1 MEAGPHEP
9 ELRVWP
15 VKSLRRR
22 GYHRAVNWTVDVPI
36 DQLPELP
43 ALPEDLRHRLD
54 AALSKPALQQPSWD
68 ADQAKAMRTVL
79 ESVPPITVPTEIE
92 NLKVQ
97 LAAVARGEAFLLQG
111 GDCAE
116 TFVDNTEPHIRANI
130 RTLLQMAV
138 VLTYGASM
146 PVVKVARIAGQ
157 YAKPRSS
164 DTDALGGL
172 KSYRG
177 DMVNGFAPRCR
188 RARSRPV
195 APGTGVRECQCRDE
209 PGAGADHLRY
219 GIAAEGARLEP
230 RIRPH
235 LAGGGARY
243 EALAG
248 EIDRG
253 LRFMSACGV
262 DDRNLQTA
270 EIFASHEALVL
281 DYERALLRLSTEF
294 EEPRLYDLSAHYVW
308 IGERTRQLDGAH
320 IAFVE
325 TIANPIG
332 IKIGPTTSPELAVEY
347 VEKLDPHNQAG
358 RLTLVSR
365 MGNQKVRDALPP
377 IIEKVQASGHQVIWQ
392 CDPMHGNTHESSTGY
407 KTRHF
412 DRIVDEVQGFFEVHH
427 ALGTHPG
434 GIHVEIT
441 GENVTECLGGAQ
453 DISDDDLAGRYETAC
468 DPRLNTQQ
476 SLELAFLV
484 AEMLRGLAPASS
496 ATRAGCCR
504 ASTRR
509 RRPSRS
515 A

>member
-1 MEAGPHEP
+1 MVNAAVVP
-9 ELRVWP
+9 
-15 VKSLRRR
+15 
-22 GYHRAVNWTVDVPI
+22 GYHRRVNWTVDVPI
-36 DQLPELP
+36 EQLP
-43 ALPEDLRHRLD
+43 ALPPLPDDLRRRLD
-54 AALSKPALQQPSWD
+54 AALARPAAQQPSWD
-68 ADQAKAMRTVL
+68 ADQARAMRTVL
-79 ESVPPITVPTEIE
+79 ESVPPVTVPSEIE
-92 NLKVQ
+92 KLNTQ

-116 TFVDNTEPHIRANI
+116 TFADNTEPHIRANI

-138 VLTYGASM
+138 VLTYGASL

-164 DTDALGGL
+164 DIDALGL

-177 DMVNGFAPRCR
+177 DMVNGFAPD
-188 RARSRPV
+188 A
-195 APGTGVRECQCRDE
+195 AVREHDPSRLVRAYANASAAMNLVRALTSS
-209 PGAGADHLRY
+209 GLASLHLVHDWNREFVRTSP
-219 GIAAEGARLEP
+219 A
-230 RIRPH
+230 
-235 LAGGGARY
+235 GARY

-262 DDRNLQTA
+262 NDRNLDTA
-270 EIFASHEALVL
+270 EIYASHEALVL
-281 DYERALLRLSTEF
+281 DYERAMLRLADDVDEGASNK
-294 EEPRLYDLSAHYVW
+294 LYDLSAHYVW

-320 IAFVE
+320 IAFAEV
-325 TIANPIG
+325 IANPIG
-332 IKIGPTTSPELAVEY
+332 VKIGPTMTPELAVEY
-347 VEKLDPHNQAG
+347 VERLDPDNVAG
-358 RLTLVSR
+358 RLTLVTR
-365 MGNQKVRDALPP
+365 MGNNKIRDVLPP
-377 IIEKVQASGHQVIWQ
+377 IIEKVQACGHQVIWQ

-412 DRIVDEVQGFFEVHH
+412 DRIVDEVQGFFEVHR

-453 DISDDDLAGRYETAC
+453 DISDHDLAGRYETAC

-484 AEMLRGLAPASS
+484 AEMLRD
-496 ATRAGCCR
+496 
-504 ASTRR
+504 
-509 RRPSRS
+509 
-515 A
+515 